1 MPVTVT
7 TARQQAVPV
16 EIKVI
21 GAVEPLSTVSVRA
34 QITGELT
41 SVNFREGDDVTRGQ
55 VLFTLDRRPL
65 ESALAQAE
73 ANLARDVAQ
82 AANARAQAVRYQD
95 LAQRGI
101 ATKEQVDTTRTA
113 ATALEAVVDA
123 DRAAIEN
130 VKIQLQ
136 YATVS
141 AQLSGRTGALMV
153 HPGSLVRANDATPLV
168 VINQVAP
175 ISVSFAV
182 PERQFAELKR
192 YMAKGSVQVQ
202 AEIPGETTVETGRVA
217 FVDNL
222 IDRSTGTIR
231 VKGSFDNRGRRLW
244 PGQFV
249 NVTVTLTTVADAITV
264 PTTAV
269 QTGPQG
275 QFVYVVT
282 KEQAAEMRP
291 ITIERTYGEQTVIA
305 SGLVAGETIVTDG
318 QLRLTPG
325 SKVAIKSPDAGK
337 KEPS

>member
-1 MPVTVT
+1 
-7 TARQQAVPV
+7 
-16 EIKVI
+16 
-21 GAVEPLSTVSVRA
+21 
-34 QITGELT
+34 
-41 SVNFREGDDVTRGQ
+41 
-55 VLFTLDRRPL
+55 
-65 ESALAQAE
+65 
-73 ANLARDVAQ
+73 
-82 AANARAQAVRYQD
+82 
-95 LAQRGI
+95 
-101 ATKEQVDTTRTA
+101 
-113 ATALEAVVDA
+113 
-123 DRAAIEN
+123 
-130 VKIQLQ
+130 LQ